1 MQKKLLTTAVAAAL
15 LAPVAAMAQATL
27 YGKVD
32 LNYQNIGKYSATS
45 PNKSGLANSGQT
57 SSRLGVKTAE
67 NLGGGLQAIAV
78 IEFDIA
84 GDTGATSAAGMTQR
98 ATYVG
103 IQNEKVWGTLS
114 FGRQLTHSFAAMMA
128 GDGNAGANSFNT
140 YYQLMDGNTRSSNY
154 IKWSGPNWNGFT
166 LGIGAAPGE
175 STAAATGSNGNYW
188 DMAVLYNKG
197 NLGLGFGHA
206 HSRINTPAA
215 AAVAFAAGPPTVLG
229 TAAVAAVSR
238 KEKDT
243 SFAISYKFG
252 PAKVSGI
259 TTTSKASGTG
269 AAENLRMHGVKL
281 DYTVKSG
288 YFSVTYGKRK
298 NKLAATADSRLFAL
312 GYYHGLSKRTNVY
325 AAYGSMR
332 NDAGAAAGATSS
344 LGGAWNGAATTAGS
358 DPRGFQVGMNHTF

>member
-32 LNYQNIGKYSATS
+32 LNYQNIGKYA
-45 PNKSGLANSGQT
+45 PGAVNKSGIANSGQT
-57 SSRLGVKTAE
+57 SSRLGVRTTE

-78 IEFDIA
+78 IEFDIQ
-84 GDTGATSAAGMTQR
+84 GDTGATVAAGMTQR

-103 IQNEKVWGTLS
+103 IQNTKTWGTLTV
-114 FGRQLTHSFAAMMA
+114 GRQLTHLFHAQVS
-128 GDGNAGANSFNT
+128 GDGNAGANSFLS
-140 YYQLMDGNTRSSNY
+140 YYGLMDPTTRSSNY
-154 IKWSGPNWNGFT
+154 VKWSGPNWNGFT
-166 LGIGAAPGE
+166 LGVGWTPGE
-175 STAAATGSNGNYW
+175 DVVAGGANSGNGNRW
-188 DMAVLYNKG
+188 DMAVLYKKG
-197 NLGLGFGHA
+197 NLGAAFGHA
-206 HSRINTPAA
+206 NAKVNTG
-215 AAVAFAAGPPTVLG
+215 AAVNY
-229 TAAVAAVSR
+229 

-259 TTTSKASGTG
+259 HTTSKQTGTG

-288 YFSVTYGKRK
+288 YFSVTYGKKK
-298 NKLAATADSRLFAL
+298 NKLTTTGDSRLFSV
-312 GYYHGLSKRTNVY
+312 GYFHGLSKRTNVY

-332 NDAGAAAGATSS
+332 NDATAASALAGSYV
-344 LGGAWNGAATTAGS
+344 ATTAGS
-358 DPRGFQVGMNHTF
+358 DPRGFQVGLNHSF